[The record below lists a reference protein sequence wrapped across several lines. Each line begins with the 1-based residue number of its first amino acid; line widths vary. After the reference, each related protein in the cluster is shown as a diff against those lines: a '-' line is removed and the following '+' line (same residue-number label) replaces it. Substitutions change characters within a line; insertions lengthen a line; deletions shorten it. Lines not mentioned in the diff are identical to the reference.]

1 MEEITVDFTN
11 LIYQVCK
18 RWRIL
23 LIGMIVGAILADVA
37 GVALNI
43 RRISAKKAEMVEKE
57 VEDNDLVDVTAL
69 KAVLNE
75 KEIIEV
81 ENAAASYSAYMKTN
95 NAQLTYY
102 CDSILMQMDANE
114 VPTLTLQYYIDNYY
128 KTEYPVVASADN
140 ASDIGTA
147 LGNYT
152 FSGAV
157 CSKVSETL
165 GWTKEV
171 AYIQDLIS
179 FESED
184 HTLTVKVVA
193 PEEAD
198 CKQIGAIIKSQINE
212 AVKKLQDVYGA
223 FEVKLVMEEYVVTAS
238 QDLMTAQITQLS
250 NIYSGR
256 NDFRTSV
263 TSFTEAQKVYYDALI
278 ENYFKENDTSVSN
291 IVSGD
296 ADEQNNTNRDVDL
309 SVSFIHLK
317 YILLGIVAGFFV
329 CAVWICIQHIGSGM
343 LLVKNDMSEGFD
355 ISVIGNVKTD
365 DMKKKNIVDRI
376 IERIFR
382 SKGPQFSQEE
392 QLRMSAAAI
401 RIAAEKEG
409 MHKIYISSAA
419 NCEKTKQVESALV
432 SLLEHQGVNVLNGA
446 SIAYDPESLEN
457 MSGCD
462 GTVLVEGVGCSLYKD
477 ILTEKQL
484 CEGSHVPIIG
494 AVVVE

>member
-1 MEEITVDFTN
+1 MGEISFDLKN
-11 LIYQVCK
+11 LIYQICK
-18 RWRIL
+18 KWRAL
-23 LIGMIVGAILADVA
+23 LLGMLVGAILADLA

-43 RRISAKKAEMVEKE
+43 RRVSALKAEIAEMEAE
-57 VEDNDLVDVTAL
+57 EDVLTDVAEL

-128 KTEYPVVASADN
+128 QVEYPIVSSTDN

-147 LGNYT
+147 LGNYAS
-152 FSGAV
+152 SGDV
-157 CSKVSETL
+157 CAKVSETL

-179 FESED
+179 FESD
-184 HTLTVKVVA
+184 GHSLTIKVVA
-193 PEEAD
+193 PDEAD
-198 CKQIGAIIKSQINE
+198 CKQIGTIIKTEIND

-223 FEVKLVMEEYVVTAS
+223 FEVKLAMEECVVTAS

-263 TSFTEAQKVYYDALI
+263 TSFSEDQKAYYDALI

-291 IVSGD
+291 IVSGE
-296 ADEQNNTNRDVDL
+296 ADEQTDTEMDVDL

-365 DMKKKNIVDRI
+365 NMKKKNIVDRI

-382 SKGPQFSQEE
+382 SKRPQFSQEE

-419 NCEKTKQVESALV
+419 NCEKTKKIESALV

-462 GTVLVEGVGCSLYKD
+462 GTVLVEGIGCSLYKD